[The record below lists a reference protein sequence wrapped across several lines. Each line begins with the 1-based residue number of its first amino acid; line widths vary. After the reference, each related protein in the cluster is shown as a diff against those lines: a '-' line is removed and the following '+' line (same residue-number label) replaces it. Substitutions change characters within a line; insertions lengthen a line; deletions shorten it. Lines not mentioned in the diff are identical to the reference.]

1 MPAGLGP
8 AQTSKRARKNMDF
21 EIKMDGDD
29 KLRQAFRTRVPGL
42 DVRVITQ
49 NGPQDFPVN
58 DISATGFAFADSPR
72 KYSSGMVFSFDLLLG
87 KRLFLGDLKGKVMRV
102 LDKGIIGCNFMEME
116 RRQEIK
122 LDKLVLEVQKRLIE
136 LRKAK
141 REAE

>member
-1 MPAGLGP
+1 
-8 AQTSKRARKNMDF
+8 MDF
-21 EIKMDGDD
+21 DIKIDEDD

-42 DVRVITQ
+42 DIRINTK
-49 NGPQDFPVN
+49 NGPLDFQVR
-58 DISATGFAFADSPR
+58 DISATGFAFADNPR
-72 KYSSGMVFSFDLLLG
+72 GYSSGLEFPFDLLLG
-87 KRLFLGDLKGKVMRV
+87 KKLFLGDLRAKVTRV
-102 LDKGIIGCNFMEME
+102 LDNGIIGCNFLPMD

>member
-1 MPAGLGP
+1 
-8 AQTSKRARKNMDF
+8 MDF
-21 EIKMDGDD
+21 DIKMDGDD
-29 KLRQAFRTRVPGL
+29 KLRQAYRTRVPGL
-42 DVRVITQ
+42 DVRIITKA
-49 NGPQDFPVN
+49 GPQDFPVS

-72 KYSSGMVFSFDLLLG
+72 NYSSGMVFSFDLLLG
-87 KRLFLGDLKGKVMRV
+87 KKLFLGDLKAKVMRV
-102 LDKGIIGCNFMEME
+102 LDKGIIGCNFESMD

>member
-1 MPAGLGP
+1 ME
-8 AQTSKRARKNMDF
+8 F
-21 EIKMDGDD
+21 EIQMDNDD

-49 NGPQDFPVN
+49 AGPQDFSVS
-58 DISATGFAFADSPR
+58 DISALGFAFADKPR
-72 KYSSGMVFSFDLLLG
+72 NYSLGMIFSFDLLLN

-102 LDKGIIGCNFMEME
+102 LPEGIIGCNFEAME

-141 REAE
+141 REVG

>member
-1 MPAGLGP
+1 
-8 AQTSKRARKNMDF
+8 MDF
-21 EIKMDGDD
+21 EIKLDGDD

>member
-141 REAE
+141 REAQ

>member
-1 MPAGLGP
+1 ME
-8 AQTSKRARKNMDF
+8 F

-29 KLRQAFRTRVPGL
+29 KLRQAYRTRVPGL
-42 DVRVITQ
+42 DVRVITKT
-49 NGPQDFPVN
+49 GPEDFAVQ
-58 DISATGFAFADSPR
+58 DISASGFAFSDHPRRYSP
-72 KYSSGMVFSFDLLLG
+72 GMVFSFDLLLN

-102 LDKGIIGCNFMEME
+102 LDKGIIGCVFEAME

-141 REAE
+141 RDAE

>member
-1 MPAGLGP
+1 
-8 AQTSKRARKNMDF
+8 MDF

-29 KLRQAFRTRVPGL
+29 SFRQAYRTRVPGL

-49 NGPQDFPVN
+49 SGPQDFSVL
-58 DISATGFAFADSPR
+58 DISATGFAFADNPR
-72 KYSSGMVFSFDLLLG
+72 NYSSGMIFSFDLLLN
-87 KRLFLGDLKGKVMRV
+87 KRLFLGDLKAKVMRV
-102 LDKGIIGCNFMEME
+102 LDKGIIGCNFEAMD

-141 REAE
+141 RDAE